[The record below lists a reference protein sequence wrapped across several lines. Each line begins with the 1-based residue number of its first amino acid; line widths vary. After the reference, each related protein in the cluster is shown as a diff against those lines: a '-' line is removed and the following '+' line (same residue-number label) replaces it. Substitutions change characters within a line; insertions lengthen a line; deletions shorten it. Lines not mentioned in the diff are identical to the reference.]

1 LHLEKTAV
9 PTNHLGETEGA
20 TGCIP
25 LTPRKQSQQAA
36 TITPKEARWLK
47 KSDPGLL

>member
-9 PTNHLGETEGA
+9 PT
-20 TGCIP
+20 GCTP

-36 TITPKEARWLK
+36 TITPKETRWLK
-47 KSDPGLL
+47 RSDPDFL

>member
-9 PTNHLGETEGA
+9 PTIHLVETEGA
-20 TGCIP
+20 TGCTP

-47 KSDPGLL
+47 RTDPGFL